1 MTFKSKSVKSKADY
15 LKNIDN
21 DKTNSTTFKSLCI
34 HFTEKE
40 YNMIKTIAKKENR
53 TLINSIKTAI
63 IGYAD
68 N

>member
-1 MTFKSKSVKSKADY
+1 MTFKSKSTKAKADY

>member
-1 MTFKSKSVKSKADY
+1 MTFKSKSTKSKADY